1 MSYDVRHYRL
11 PEDASAADRLTLW
24 AWKAWAT
31 WLRPLL
37 LATILM
43 TVVSIIVG
51 TFIAKSTGYVGK
63 WSPANYAPAAPVG
76 GDSLA
81 ELNGA
86 AWTRGILAQFASVAA
101 ATVVVWFVLRRA
113 PRPAMVGAIS
123 GLVVV
128 GLHLTFSH
136 QWGFQP
142 IVAAP
147 SGYQAAAL
155 VSLWMLPIVTAALGA
170 VVDRR
175 RGPDDQQRHP

>member
-11 PEDASAADRLTLW
+11 PKDARTADRLTLW
-24 AWKAWAT
+24 AWKTWAT

-37 LATILM
+37 LATIVM

-63 WSPANYAPAAPVG
+63 WSPANYAPAVPIG
-76 GDSLA
+76 GASLA
-81 ELNGA
+81 EMNGA
-86 AWTRGILAQFASVAA
+86 AWTRGILAQFASVAT
-101 ATVVVWFVLRRA
+101 ATVAVWFVLRSA
-113 PRPAMVGAIS
+113 PRPAAVGAIA

-128 GLHLTFSH
+128 GLHLSFSH

-147 SGYQAAAL
+147 FAYQAAAL
-155 VSLWMLPIVTAALGA
+155 VSLWMLPVVAAVLGA
-170 VVDRR
+170 VAGRR
-175 RGPDDQQRHP
+175 RAPDN